1 MEKNSKV
8 LPERTNWLEQR
19 VEKSML
25 NEVVKTMKIKWGTMK
40 RRLMVSLYKPNSRA
54 DESLIERIKERGS

>member
-1 MEKNSKV
+1 MEKNSEV

-40 RRLMVSLYKPNSRA
+40 RSLMVSLYKPNSRA

>member
-1 MEKNSKV
+1 M
-8 LPERTNWLEQR
+8 EQR

-54 DESLIERIKERGS
+54 DESLIERIKEKGS